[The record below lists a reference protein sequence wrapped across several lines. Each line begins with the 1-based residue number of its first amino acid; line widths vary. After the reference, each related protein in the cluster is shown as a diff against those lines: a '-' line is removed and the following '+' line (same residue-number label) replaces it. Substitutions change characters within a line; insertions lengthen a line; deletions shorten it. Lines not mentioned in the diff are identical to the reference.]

1 MDKPKYTL
9 LNERESNIL
18 RIVIEDYIA
27 ENRPVASNYIK
38 VKYNISVS
46 PATIRNILA
55 RLEYFGFLSQAH
67 TSAGRMPTDLGYRYY
82 VDNVISHDE
91 TETILFEDVREQLLS
106 VSANVDELMQGAA
119 LILAKVSGLFG
130 VVIISEVRKSILTEI
145 EIVSLSSDRLMMVI
159 ALKSGLLK
167 SLVLNLNISVSPK
180 DITIVNSI
188 LRERLIGLS
197 VDEIQSSI
205 TDMLK
210 NPNVPKH
217 EIIQIIFQHPQL
229 PFQLNRN
236 NQLYMSSYQG
246 LLSHPEFQEYEILQK
261 TISGLDEKN
270 IKHILSNTILEQNML
285 TIIGN
290 ESEND
295 LLNHCSIIASPFES
309 DFIVGKLGIFG
320 PTRIPYKNIIR
331 ILKEFVEIM
340 PDVC

>member
-1 MDKPKYTL
+1 MDKLQYNL

-18 RIVIEDYIA
+18 RIVVEDYIA
-27 ENRPVASNYIK
+27 ENQPVASNNIK
-38 VKYNISVS
+38 VKYNISFS

-55 RLEYFGFLSQAH
+55 KLEYLGFLSHAY
-67 TSAGRMPTDLGYRYY
+67 TSSGRIPTDLGYRYY
-82 VDNVISHDE
+82 VDQIIVYDE
-91 TETILFEDVREQLLS
+91 METDLIENVREQLS

-119 LILAKVSGLFG
+119 LMLAKISGLFG

-145 EIVSLSSDRLMMVI
+145 ELVSLSSDRLMMVI

-167 SLVLNLNISVSPK
+167 SLVLNLDISVSPN
-180 DITIVNSI
+180 DISIVNRI

-197 VDEIQSSI
+197 VDEIQASI
-205 TDMLK
+205 SDLLK
-210 NPNVPKH
+210 NTNVPKH

-236 NQLYMSSYQG
+236 NQLYMSSYKG
-246 LLSHPEFQEYEILQK
+246 LLSYPEFQEYETLQK
-261 TISGLDEKN
+261 TISGLDEKH
-270 IKHILSNTILEQNML
+270 IKHILSDDVLDKNML

-290 ESEND
+290 EGEND
-295 LLNHCSIIASPFES
+295 LLNHCSIIASRFES
-309 DFIVGKLGIFG
+309 DSITGKLGIFG

-340 PDVC
+340 PNVC

>member
-1 MDKPKYTL
+1 MEKLQYNQ

-27 ENRPVASNYIK
+27 ENQPVASNNIK
-38 VKYNISVS
+38 LKYNIPFS

-55 RLEYFGFLSQAH
+55 GLEYFGFLSHTH
-67 TSAGRMPTDLGYRYY
+67 TSSGRVPTDLAYRYY
-82 VDNVISHDE
+82 VDQVINHDE
-91 TETILFEDVREQLLS
+91 METGLFENVQEQLLS
-106 VSANVDELMQGAA
+106 VSANVDELMQGTA

-145 EIVSLSSDRLMMVI
+145 ELVSLSSDRLMMVI

-167 SLVLNLNISVSPK
+167 SLVLNLDISVSPS
-180 DITIVNSI
+180 DITIVNRI

-197 VDEIQSSI
+197 VDEIQASI
-205 TDMLK
+205 TDLLK
-210 NPNVPKH
+210 NNNVPKH

-236 NQLYMSSYQG
+236 NQLYMSSYKG
-246 LLSHPEFQEYEILQK
+246 LLSYPEFQKYETLQK
-261 TISGLDEKN
+261 TISGLDEKH
-270 IKHILSNTILEQNML
+270 IKHILSNNVFEKNML

-295 LLNHCSIIASPFES
+295 LLNHCSIIASGFDS
-309 DFIVGKLGIFG
+309 DSITGKLGIFG

-340 PDVC
+340 PNVC

>member
-1 MDKPKYTL
+1 MDKLQYNQ

-27 ENRPVASNYIK
+27 ENQPVASNNIK
-38 VKYNISVS
+38 LKYNIPFS

-55 RLEYFGFLSQAH
+55 RLEYFGFLSRAH
-67 TSAGRMPTDLGYRYY
+67 ISSGRVPTDLGYRYY
-82 VDNVISHDE
+82 VDQVINHDE
-91 TETILFEDVREQLLS
+91 VKPGSFENIREQLLN
-106 VSANVDELMQGAA
+106 VSANVDELMQGTA

-145 EIVSLSSDRLMMVI
+145 ELVSLSSERLLMVI

-167 SLVLNLNISVSPK
+167 SLVLNLDISVSPS
-180 DITIVNSI
+180 DITIVNRI

-197 VDEIQSSI
+197 VDEIQASI
-205 TDMLK
+205 TDLLK
-210 NPNVPKH
+210 NNNVPKH

-236 NQLYMSSYQG
+236 NQLYMSSYKG
-246 LLSHPEFQEYEILQK
+246 LLSYPEFQRYETLQK
-261 TISGLDEKN
+261 TISGLNEKH
-270 IKHILSNTILEQNML
+270 IKHILSNNVLEKNML

-295 LLNHCSIIASPFES
+295 LLDHCSIIASGFDS
-309 DFIVGKLGIFG
+309 DSITVKLGIFG

-340 PDVC
+340 PNVC

>member
-1 MDKPKYTL
+1 MDKLQYSH

-18 RIVIEDYIA
+18 RIVIEEYIA
-27 ENRPVASNYIK
+27 ANQPVASNNIK
-38 VKYNISVS
+38 VKHNIPFS

-55 RLEYFGFLSQAH
+55 KLEYLGFLSH
-67 TSAGRMPTDLGYRYY
+67 TYTSSGRIPTDLGYRYY
-82 VDNVISHDE
+82 VDQIINNDE
-91 TETILFEDVREQLLS
+91 METGLFEDVREQLLS

-145 EIVSLSSDRLMMVI
+145 ELVSLSSDRLMMVI

-167 SLVLNLNISVSPK
+167 SLVLKLDISVSPN
-180 DITIVNSI
+180 DITIVNRI

-197 VDEIQSSI
+197 VDEIQASI
-205 TDMLK
+205 YDLLK
-210 NPNVPKH
+210 NKNVPKH

-236 NQLYMSSYQG
+236 NRLYISSYKG
-246 LLSHPEFQEYEILQK
+246 LLSYPEFQEYEILQK
-261 TISGLDEKN
+261 TISGLDEKH
-270 IKHILSNTILEQNML
+270 IKHILSSNDLEKNML

-295 LLNHCSIIASPFES
+295 LLNHCSVIASRFES
-309 DFIVGKLGIFG
+309 ESITGKLGIFG

-340 PDVC
+340 PNVC

>member
-1 MDKPKYTL
+1 MDKLQYNL

-18 RIVIEDYIA
+18 RIVVEDYIA
-27 ENRPVASNYIK
+27 ENQPVASNNIK
-38 VKYNISVS
+38 VKYNISFS

-55 RLEYFGFLSQAH
+55 KLEYLGFLSHAY
-67 TSAGRMPTDLGYRYY
+67 TSSGRIPTDLGYRYY
-82 VDNVISHDE
+82 VDQIIVYDE
-91 TETILFEDVREQLLS
+91 METDLIENVREQLS

-119 LILAKVSGLFG
+119 LMLAKISGLFG

-145 EIVSLSSDRLMMVI
+145 ELVSLSSDRLMMVI

-167 SLVLNLNISVSPK
+167 SLVLNLDISVSPN
-180 DITIVNSI
+180 DISIVNRI

-197 VDEIQSSI
+197 VDEIQASI
-205 TDMLK
+205 SDLLK
-210 NPNVPKH
+210 NTNVPKH

-236 NQLYMSSYQG
+236 NQLYMSSYKG
-246 LLSHPEFQEYEILQK
+246 LLSYPEFQEYETLQK
-261 TISGLDEKN
+261 TISGLDEKY
-270 IKHILSNTILEQNML
+270 IKHILSDDVLDKNML

-290 ESEND
+290 EGEND
-295 LLNHCSIIASPFES
+295 LLNHCSIIASRFES
-309 DFIVGKLGIFG
+309 DSITGKLGIFG

-340 PDVC
+340 PNVC

>member
-1 MDKPKYTL
+1 MDKLQYNQ
-9 LNERESNIL
+9 LNDRESNIL

-27 ENRPVASNYIK
+27 ENQPVASNNIK
-38 VKYNISVS
+38 LKYNIPFS

-55 RLEYFGFLSQAH
+55 RLEYFGFLSHAH
-67 TSAGRMPTDLGYRYY
+67 TSSGRVPTDLGYRYY
-82 VDNVISHDE
+82 VDQVINHDE
-91 TETILFEDVREQLLS
+91 VETGLFENIREQLLS
-106 VSANVDELMQGAA
+106 VSANVDELMQGTA

-145 EIVSLSSDRLMMVI
+145 ELVSLSSDRLMMVI

-167 SLVLNLNISVSPK
+167 SLVLNLDISVSPS
-180 DITIVNSI
+180 DINIVNRI

-197 VDEIQSSI
+197 VDEIQASI
-205 TDMLK
+205 TDLLK
-210 NPNVPKH
+210 NNNVPKH

-236 NQLYMSSYQG
+236 NQIYMSSYKG
-246 LLSHPEFQEYEILQK
+246 LLSYPEFQKYETLQK
-261 TISGLDEKN
+261 TISGLDEKH
-270 IKHILSNTILEQNML
+270 IKNILSNNVLEKNML

-295 LLNHCSIIASPFES
+295 LLNHCSIIASGFDSES
-309 DFIVGKLGIFG
+309 ITGKLGIFG

-340 PDVC
+340 PNVC

>member
-1 MDKPKYTL
+1 MVKQKYTY

-27 ENRPVASNYIK
+27 ENQPVASKNIK
-38 VKYNISVS
+38 VKYKIPFS

-55 RLEYFGFLSQAH
+55 KLEYYGLLSHAY
-67 TSAGRMPTDLGYRYY
+67 TSSGRVPTDLGYRYY
-82 VDNVISHDE
+82 VDQVINHDKME
-91 TETILFEDVREQLLS
+91 TGLSDNIREQLLNI
-106 VSANVDELMQGAA
+106 SANVDELMQGTA

-145 EIVSLSSDRLMMVI
+145 ELISLSSNKLMMVI

-167 SLVLNLNISVSPK
+167 SLVLNLDIYVSPN
-180 DITIVNSI
+180 DITIVNRI

-197 VDEIQSSI
+197 VDEIQLSI
-205 TDMLK
+205 LDLLK
-210 NPNVPKH
+210 TSNVPKH

-236 NQLYMSSYQG
+236 NQVYMSSYQG
-246 LLSHPEFQEYEILQK
+246 LLNYPEFQEHEILQK
-261 TISGLDEKN
+261 TISGLDEKH
-270 IKHILSNTILEQNML
+270 IKQILSNTIMEQNML

-295 LLNHCSIIASPFES
+295 LLNHCSIIASRFES
-309 DFIVGKLGIFG
+309 DSLTGKLGIFG

-340 PDVC
+340 PNVC

>member
-1 MDKPKYTL
+1 MDKLQYNHL
-9 LNERESNIL
+9 SERESNIL
-18 RIVIEDYIA
+18 QIVIEDYIA
-27 ENRPVASNYIK
+27 ANQPVASNNIK
-38 VKYNISVS
+38 LKYNIPFSS
-46 PATIRNILA
+46 ATIRNIMA
-55 RLEYFGFLSQAH
+55 RLEYLGFLSHAY
-67 TSAGRMPTDLGYRYY
+67 TSSGRVPTDLGYRYY
-82 VDNVISHDE
+82 VDQIINHDE
-91 TETILFEDVREQLLS
+91 MGIGLFEDVQEQLYN

-145 EIVSLSSDRLMMVI
+145 ELVSLSSERLMMVI

-167 SLVLNLNISVSPK
+167 SLVLNLNISVSPN
-180 DITIVNSI
+180 DITIVNRI

-197 VDEIQSSI
+197 VDEIQASI
-205 TDMLK
+205 SDLLK
-210 NPNVPKH
+210 NSNIPKH

-236 NQLYMSSYQG
+236 NRLYMSSYKG
-246 LLSHPEFQEYEILQK
+246 LFSYPEFQKYETIQK

-270 IKHILSNTILEQNML
+270 IKHILSSNVLEKNML

-295 LLNHCSIIASPFES
+295 LLNHCSIIASRFDS
-309 DFIVGKLGIFG
+309 DTITGKLGVFG

-340 PDVC
+340 PNVC

>member
-1 MDKPKYTL
+1 MDKLQYSQ

-18 RIVIEDYIA
+18 RIVIEEYIA
-27 ENRPVASNYIK
+27 VNQPVASNNIK
-38 VKYNISVS
+38 LKYNIPFS

-55 RLEYFGFLSQAH
+55 RLEYFGFLSHAH
-67 TSAGRMPTDLGYRYY
+67 TSSGRIPTDLGYRYY
-82 VDNVISHDE
+82 VDQVINHDE
-91 TETILFEDVREQLLS
+91 VKTGLFEDVQEQLLS
-106 VSANVDELMQGAA
+106 VSANVDELMQGTA

-145 EIVSLSSDRLMMVI
+145 ELVSLSSDKLMMVI

-167 SLVLNLNISVSPK
+167 SLVLNLDISVSPS
-180 DITIVNSI
+180 DITIVNRI

-197 VDEIQSSI
+197 VDEIQASI
-205 TDMLK
+205 TDLLK
-210 NPNVPKH
+210 SNNVPKH

-236 NQLYMSSYQG
+236 NQLYMSSYKG
-246 LLSHPEFQEYEILQK
+246 LLSYPEFQKYETLQK
-261 TISGLDEKN
+261 TISGLDEKH
-270 IKHILSNTILEQNML
+270 IKHILSNNVLEKNML

-295 LLNHCSIIASPFES
+295 LLNHCSIIASGFDS
-309 DFIVGKLGIFG
+309 DSITGKLGIFG

-340 PDVC
+340 PNVC

>member
-1 MDKPKYTL
+1 MDKLQYSQ

-18 RIVIEDYIA
+18 RIVIEEYIA
-27 ENRPVASNYIK
+27 VNQPVASNNIK
-38 VKYNISVS
+38 LKYNIPFS

-55 RLEYFGFLSQAH
+55 RLEYFGFLSHAH
-67 TSAGRMPTDLGYRYY
+67 TSSGRIPTDLGYRYY
-82 VDNVISHDE
+82 VDQVINHDE
-91 TETILFEDVREQLLS
+91 VKTGLFEDVQEQLLS
-106 VSANVDELMQGAA
+106 VSANVDELMQGTA

-145 EIVSLSSDRLMMVI
+145 ELVSLSSDKLMMVI

-167 SLVLNLNISVSPK
+167 SLVLNLDISVSPS
-180 DITIVNSI
+180 DINIVNRI

-197 VDEIQSSI
+197 VDEIQASI
-205 TDMLK
+205 TDLLK
-210 NPNVPKH
+210 SNNVPKH

-236 NQLYMSSYQG
+236 NQLYMSSYKG
-246 LLSHPEFQEYEILQK
+246 LLSYPEFQKYETLQK
-261 TISGLDEKN
+261 TISGLDEKH
-270 IKHILSNTILEQNML
+270 IKHILSNNVLEKNML

-295 LLNHCSIIASPFES
+295 LLNHCSIIASGFDS
-309 DFIVGKLGIFG
+309 DSITGKLGIFG

-340 PDVC
+340 PNVC

>member
-1 MDKPKYTL
+1 MNNPKYTR

-27 ENRPVASNYIK
+27 KNRPVASNNIK
-38 VKYNISVS
+38 VKYNIPFS

-55 RLEYFGFLSQAH
+55 KLEYFGFLSHAY
-67 TSAGRMPTDLGYRYY
+67 TSSGRIPTDLGYRYY
-82 VDNVISHDE
+82 VDQVINQDE
-91 TETILFEDVREQLLS
+91 TKTILFDNIQEQLLS
-106 VSANVDELMQGAA
+106 LSANVDELMQGAA

-145 EIVSLSSDRLMMVI
+145 ELISLSSDRLMMVI

-167 SLVLNLNISVSPK
+167 SLVINLDISVSPN
-180 DITIVNSI
+180 DITIVNRI

-197 VDEIQSSI
+197 VNQIQASI
-205 TDMLK
+205 SDLLK
-210 NPNVPKH
+210 NYNVPKH

-246 LLSHPEFQEYEILQK
+246 LLSYPEFQEYEILQK
-261 TISGLDEKN
+261 TISGLNEKH
-270 IKHILSNTILEQNML
+270 IKHILSNKVLEQNML

-295 LLNHCSIIASPFES
+295 LLNHCSIIASSFES
-309 DFIVGKLGIFG
+309 DSITGKLGIFG

-340 PDVC
+340 PNVC

>member
-1 MDKPKYTL
+1 MDKLQYNQ

-27 ENRPVASNYIK
+27 ENQPVASNNIK
-38 VKYNISVS
+38 LKYNLPFS

-67 TSAGRMPTDLGYRYY
+67 TSSGRIPTDLGYRYY
-82 VDNVISHDE
+82 VDQVINHDE
-91 TETILFEDVREQLLS
+91 METGLFENVQEQLLS
-106 VSANVDELMQGAA
+106 VSANVDELMQGTA

-145 EIVSLSSDRLMMVI
+145 ELVSLSSDKLMMVI

-167 SLVLNLNISVSPK
+167 SLVLNLDISVSPS
-180 DITIVNSI
+180 DINVVNRI

-197 VDEIQSSI
+197 VDEIQASI
-205 TDMLK
+205 TDLLK
-210 NPNVPKH
+210 NNNVPKH

-236 NQLYMSSYQG
+236 NQVYMSSYKG
-246 LLSHPEFQEYEILQK
+246 LLSYPEFQKYETLQK
-261 TISGLDEKN
+261 TISGLDEKH
-270 IKHILSNTILEQNML
+270 IKHILSSNVLEKNML

-295 LLNHCSIIASPFES
+295 LLNHCSIIASGFDS
-309 DFIVGKLGIFG
+309 DSITGKLGIFG

-340 PDVC
+340 PNVC

>member
-1 MDKPKYTL
+1 MDKPKYTR

-27 ENRPVASNYIK
+27 ENRPVASNIIK
-38 VKYNISVS
+38 VKYNIPFS

-55 RLEYFGFLSQAH
+55 KLEHFGFLDHAY
-67 TSAGRMPTDLGYRYY
+67 TSSGRVPTDLGYRYY
-82 VDNVISHDE
+82 VDQVINHDE
-91 TETILFEDVREQLLS
+91 TETGLFENVREQLLN
-106 VSANVDELMQGAA
+106 VCANVDELMQGTA

-145 EIVSLSSDRLMMVI
+145 ELVSLSSDRLMMVI

-167 SLVLNLNISVSPK
+167 SLVINLNIFVSPN
-180 DITIVNSI
+180 DITIVNRI
-188 LRERLIGLS
+188 LRERLLGLS
-197 VDEIQSSI
+197 IYEIQSSI
-205 TDMLK
+205 SDLLK
-210 NPNVPKH
+210 NSNVPKH

-229 PFQLNRN
+229 SFQLNRN

-246 LLSHPEFQEYEILQK
+246 LLSYPEFQEYEILQK
-261 TISGLDEKN
+261 TISGLNEKH

-295 LLNHCSIIASPFES
+295 LLNHCSIIASRFES
-309 DFIVGKLGIFG
+309 NSITGKLGIFG

-340 PDVC
+340 PNVC

>member
-1 MDKPKYTL
+1 MDKLQYSQ

-18 RIVIEDYIA
+18 RIVIEEYIA
-27 ENRPVASNYIK
+27 VNQPVASNNIK
-38 VKYNISVS
+38 LKYNIPFS

-55 RLEYFGFLSQAH
+55 RLEYFGFLSHAH
-67 TSAGRMPTDLGYRYY
+67 TSSGRIPTDLGYRYY
-82 VDNVISHDE
+82 VDQVINHDE
-91 TETILFEDVREQLLS
+91 VKTGLFEDVQEQLLS
-106 VSANVDELMQGAA
+106 VSANVDELMQGTA

-145 EIVSLSSDRLMMVI
+145 ELVSLSSDKLMMVI

-167 SLVLNLNISVSPK
+167 SLVLNLDISVSPS
-180 DITIVNSI
+180 DINIVNRI

-197 VDEIQSSI
+197 VDEIQASI
-205 TDMLK
+205 TDLLK
-210 NPNVPKH
+210 NNNVPKH

-236 NQLYMSSYQG
+236 NQLYMSSYKG
-246 LLSHPEFQEYEILQK
+246 LLSYPEFQKYETLQK
-261 TISGLDEKN
+261 TISGLDEKH
-270 IKHILSNTILEQNML
+270 IKHILSNNVLEKNML

-295 LLNHCSIIASPFES
+295 LLNHCSIIASGFDS
-309 DFIVGKLGIFG
+309 DSITGKLGIFG

-340 PDVC
+340 PNVC

>member
-1 MDKPKYTL
+1 MDKLKYTH

-18 RIVIEDYIA
+18 RIVIEDYIV
-27 ENRPVASNYIK
+27 ENRPVASNNIK
-38 VKYNISVS
+38 VKYNIPFS

-55 RLEYFGFLSQAH
+55 RLEYFGFLSHAY
-67 TSAGRMPTDLGYRYY
+67 TSSGRVPTDLGYRYY
-82 VDNVISHDE
+82 VDNVINHDE
-91 TETILFEDVREQLLS
+91 METGLFEDVQEQLLS
-106 VSANVDELMQGAA
+106 ISANVDELMQGTA
-119 LILAKVSGLFG
+119 LMLAKVSGLFG

-145 EIVSLSSDRLMMVI
+145 ELVLLSSDRLMMVI

-167 SLVLNLNISVSPK
+167 SLVLNLDISVSPN
-180 DITIVNSI
+180 DITIINRI

-197 VDEIQSSI
+197 VDEIQASI
-205 TDMLK
+205 SDLLK
-210 NPNVPKH
+210 NYNIPKH

-246 LLSHPEFQEYEILQK
+246 LLSNPEFQEYEVLQK
-261 TISGLDEKN
+261 TISGLDEKH

-295 LLNHCSIIASPFES
+295 LLNHCSVIASGFES
-309 DFIVGKLGIFG
+309 ESITGKLGIFG

-340 PDVC
+340 PNVC

>member
-1 MDKPKYTL
+1 MDKLQYNL

-18 RIVIEDYIA
+18 RIVVEDYIA
-27 ENRPVASNYIK
+27 ENQPVASNNIK
-38 VKYNISVS
+38 VKYNISFS

-55 RLEYFGFLSQAH
+55 KLEYLGFLSHAY
-67 TSAGRMPTDLGYRYY
+67 TSSGRIPTDLGYRYY
-82 VDNVISHDE
+82 VDQIIVYDE
-91 TETILFEDVREQLLS
+91 METDLIENVREQLS

-119 LILAKVSGLFG
+119 LMLAKISGLFG

-145 EIVSLSSDRLMMVI
+145 ELVSLSSDRLMMVI

-167 SLVLNLNISVSPK
+167 SLVLNLDISVSPN
-180 DITIVNSI
+180 DISIVNRI

-197 VDEIQSSI
+197 VDEIQASI
-205 TDMLK
+205 SDLLK
-210 NPNVPKH
+210 NTNVPKH

-236 NQLYMSSYQG
+236 NQLYMSSYKG
-246 LLSHPEFQEYEILQK
+246 LLSYPEFQEYETLQK
-261 TISGLDEKN
+261 TISGLDEKY
-270 IKHILSNTILEQNML
+270 IKHILSDDVLDKNML

-290 ESEND
+290 EGEND
-295 LLNHCSIIASPFES
+295 LLNHCSIIASRFES
-309 DFIVGKLGIFG
+309 DSITGQLGIFG

-340 PDVC
+340 PNVC

>member
-1 MDKPKYTL
+1 MDKLQYKH

-18 RIVIEDYIA
+18 CIVVEDYIA
-27 ENRPVASNYIK
+27 ENQPVASNHIK
-38 VKYNISVS
+38 IKYNISFS
-46 PATIRNILA
+46 PATIRNILS
-55 RLEYFGFLSQAH
+55 RLEYSGFLSHAY
-67 TSAGRMPTDLGYRYY
+67 TSSGRIPTDLGYRYY
-82 VDNVISHDE
+82 VDQVINHE
-91 TETILFEDVREQLLS
+91 EMEIGLFNSVQEQLLS
-106 VSANVDELMQGAA
+106 VSANVDELMKGAA
-119 LILAKVSGLFG
+119 LMLAKVSGLFG

-145 EIVSLSSDRLMMVI
+145 ELVSLSSDRLMMVI

-167 SLVLNLNISVSPK
+167 SLVLNLNISVSSN
-180 DITIVNSI
+180 DITVVNRI

-205 TDMLK
+205 SDLLK
-210 NPNVPKH
+210 NSNVPRH

-236 NQLYMSSYQG
+236 NQLYMSSYKG
-246 LLSHPEFQEYEILQK
+246 LLSNPEFQEYETLQK
-261 TISGLDEKN
+261 TISGLDEKH
-270 IKHILSNTILEQNML
+270 IKHILSKNILDKKML

-295 LLNHCSIIASPFES
+295 LLSHCSILASSFES
-309 DFIVGKLGIFG
+309 DSITGKLGILG

-340 PDVC
+340 PNVC